1 MTTKAIEIKRRL
13 TERFS
18 QYAAQCAVFF
28 RGFVEY
34 PQMVGSIIPSSRF
47 TVRKMLASVDWAIAI
62 CLSNMVPGSARFAVL
77 CWSGCAAMRH

>member
-18 QYAAQCAVFF
+18 QYAPQCAVFF

-34 PQMVGSIIPSSRF
+34 PRMVGSIIPS
-47 TVRKMLASVDWAIAI
+47 
-62 CLSNMVPGSARFAVL
+62 
-77 CWSGCAAMRH
+77 